1 MRNRKGGKQGRARDV
16 CPRGSQPRGE
26 LRSLSVDLGGDS
38 EDGCD
43 RYEDAGESSL
53 LCCRRMAQL
62 QANWNEV
69 ESQG

>member
-1 MRNRKGGKQGRARDV
+1 MRNRKGGKQGRVRDV
-16 CPRGSQPRGE
+16 CLRGFQFRGE
-26 LRSLSVDLGGDS
+26 LRFLSVDLGGDS

-43 RYEDAGESSL
+43 RYEDVGEFFFF
-53 LCCRRMAQL
+53 CCRRMVQL